1 MRDNG
6 TRQQDSESFL
16 HKRVR
21 TKFGKKMLQYVEPVP
36 WGCFS
41 DKINALPLYMF
52 LHQVKS
58 LSLASY

>member
-1 MRDNG
+1 MRDHG

-21 TKFGKKMLQYVEPVP
+21 TEYGKKMLQYVEPVP
-36 WGCFS
+36 WGCIS
-41 DKINALPLYMF
+41 DQIIALLLYMF

-58 LSLASY
+58 RSLASY